1 MKLTKEQEAQQ
12 IYSLFDEFKQAYT
25 AEWERLDNCE
35 RLYRGE
41 HWHNIPSEDSN
52 EPRPVTPILHSTVEN
67 IRADLADNFPE
78 AVIISDREEYD
89 SLANILSTLIKEN
102 HTECRYSKEFSELTH
117 DLTVGGY
124 MIQETGYDE
133 TLNHG
138 LGGAFIRHVDPR
150 NIMFD
155 PCCTDIQDSR
165 AVFKFTPY
173 TKEWFE
179 KHYPDRVSEM
189 KSDHFRTSRL
199 RDDVLNVRDDNSIL
213 LIECWKR
220 EFDCKTGMY
229 SVHMLKLAGGILLE
243 DSRDLKSE
251 GYFSHGEYPFT
262 VTALFP
268 RKGSC
273 LGYGIIDMFKSA
285 QLYSDKLDQ
294 IVMKNAL
301 MASHNKLLITGA
313 SGFDIDDLRD
323 WSKEVHRGENLNG
336 VTWFPTSPL
345 PSYIIEFANA
355 IRSSIKEESGSNDFS
370 RGMTSGGVT
379 AASAI
384 AALQEMSSKR
394 SRLAIAA
401 VHEAFGEAVRQEIE
415 IEREFSVFS
424 RTITV
429 EDEKGRRTVTLSP
442 DMLYHSSELG
452 NKIPLEFKVS
462 VKVQRAN
469 MFSVT
474 AHNELMLQ
482 LVNLGIITPD
492 AALELLMFEGKQQAL
507 SLMKQKAVSSQN
519 IAANQN
525 DVFFSNDEQ
534 TLSS

>member
-1 MKLTKEQEAQQ
+1 MKHTKEQEAQQ
-12 IYSLFDEFKQAYT
+12 LYALFDEFKQAYS
-25 AEWERLDNCE
+25 AEWERLNKCE

-41 HWHNIPSEDSN
+41 HWHDIMPTDSN
-52 EPRPVTPILHSTVEN
+52 EPRPTTPVLHSTVEN

-78 AVIISDREEYD
+78 AVIISDRPEYD
-89 SLANILSTLIKEN
+89 DLANTLSALIKEN
-102 HTECRYSKEFSELTH
+102 HTECRYSKEFDELTH
-117 DLTVGGY
+117 DFTVGGY

-133 TLNHG
+133 SLNHG
-138 LGGAFIRHVDPR
+138 LGGTFIRHVDPR

-155 PCCTDIQDSR
+155 PCCTNIQDSR
-165 AVFKFTPY
+165 AIFKFTPY

-179 KHYPDRVSEM
+179 KHYPNHAQEM
-189 KSDHFRTSRL
+189 KSDRFRASRL
-199 RDDVLNVRDDNSIL
+199 RDDVLNVQDNDSIL

-220 EFDCKTGMY
+220 EFDSKTGTY
-229 SVHMLKLAGGILLE
+229 SVHMLKLGGGILLE
-243 DSRDLKSE
+243 DSRDFKPE
-251 GYFSHGEYPFT
+251 GYFSHGEYPFV
-262 VTALFP
+262 VTSMFK

-301 MASHNKLLITGA
+301 MASHNKLLVTGA

-336 VTWFPTSPL
+336 VTWFPTAPL

-355 IRSSIKEESGSNDFS
+355 IRNSIKNESGSNDFS

-384 AALQEMSSKR
+384 AALQEMGSKR
-394 SRLAIAA
+394 SRLAVKAI
-401 VHEAFGEAVRQEIE
+401 HEAFAEAVRQEIE

-429 EDEKGRRTVTLSP
+429 QDEKGRRTVTLSP
-442 DMLYHSSELG
+442 DMLYYNSELG

-469 MFSVT
+469 MFSIA
-474 AHNELMLQ
+474 AHNELIIQ

-492 AALELLMFEGKQQAL
+492 AALELLMFDGKAQAVALMRQKTAEL
-507 SLMKQKAVSSQN
+507 SKNS
-519 IAANQN
+519 NQN
-525 DVFFSNDEQ
+525 DVFFSDNEQ
-534 TLSS
+534 TLNA